1 MAADITP
8 IAAPAGAAGTLVAM
22 ATQEDVRR
30 IALALPG
37 TIAAT
42 QGFAFSVE
50 HKGKAKGYVWVW
62 MERVDPRKPRVPQ
75 PQVIAARVA
84 NQVEKAS
91 LLAAD
96 PDKFFTE
103 PHYNGFPAV
112 LVRLPEISLPELQQV
127 IVEAWRCMA
136 PKELVA
142 AYDAGDA
149 VPATTASSK
158 RTRAPT
164 AKAATTRRT
173 QAPAAKAGA
182 SSTRKRAPAA
192 KAAATER
199 TRGPAAEAGA
209 PSRTKATRR

>member
-8 IAAPAGAAGTLVAM
+8 IATPAGIVGTVVAM

-84 NQVEKAS
+84 DQVEKAS

-103 PHYNGFPAV
+103 PHYHGFPAV
-112 LVRLPEISLPELQQV
+112 LVRLPEISEPELRQV
-127 IVEAWRCMA
+127 LVEAWRCMA
-136 PKELVA
+136 PKDLVA

-149 VPATTASSK
+149 VSGTTATVARSKPASSK
-158 RTRAPT
+158 QTH
-164 AKAATTRRT
+164 
-173 QAPAAKAGA
+173 APAANTVAA
-182 SSTRKRAPAA
+182 TRGTRRPAA
-192 KAAATER
+192 SASTSAKR
-199 TRGPAAEAGA
+199 TRGPAARAGSSSKA
-209 PSRTKATRR
+209 KATRR

>member
-1 MAADITP
+1 
-8 IAAPAGAAGTLVAM
+8 M

-84 NQVEKAS
+84 DQVEKAS

-103 PHYNGFPAV
+103 PHYHGFPAV
-112 LVRLPEISLPELQQV
+112 LVRLPEISEPELRQV
-127 IVEAWRCMA
+127 LVEAWRCMA
-136 PKELVA
+136 PKDLVA

-149 VPATTASSK
+149 VSGTTATVARSKPASSK
-158 RTRAPT
+158 QTH
-164 AKAATTRRT
+164 
-173 QAPAAKAGA
+173 APAANTVAA
-182 SSTRKRAPAA
+182 TRGTRRPAA
-192 KAAATER
+192 SASTSAKR
-199 TRGPAAEAGA
+199 TRGPAARAGSSSKA
-209 PSRTKATRR
+209 KATRR